1 MSGGRTDK
9 IMRKMKTNIQYLLLS
24 ILAICGMLASCTEE
38 TPLNH
43 ASGNSSSGKVILSYS
58 VSNPVQSRAEDEGWQ
73 DFNENKVTRLDLFI
87 FPTGNDRNVIYY
99 NETFDNNNDPQTGV
113 YTTWNIP
120 RTSISPD
127 MLETGDEVYLI
138 ANYDFTSPSSITSKS
153 DLDITLR
160 DLDCDAKQYDF
171 VMTGQAIVNKSSTS
185 NDVTIQVDLI
195 RVAAKICLSFASQT
209 DWNEVS
215 YRFVHYAQTSALLEE
230 NETEHVASQTLSIS
244 PSEDG
249 LTEVNTQTTENLYT
263 DDGTQKLVLYSYAND
278 WYKKGGG
285 YENPDVNGGTQMG
298 DDQIY
303 QQEPIDEAKQTYIL
317 LRAPYNN
324 DYYYYKVPV
333 NFRLPENNDDV
344 NINPDAYKHLY
355 RLLRNYIYDI
365 TVTIDREG
373 GPESEPVT
381 PKLYYQVLPFEEETI
396 NIPAFE

>member
-1 MSGGRTDK
+1 
-9 IMRKMKTNIQYLLLS
+9 MKTNIQYLLVS
-24 ILAICGMLASCTEE
+24 MLAICGMLASCTEE
-38 TPLNH
+38 TPLNN
-43 ASGNSSSGKVILSYS
+43 ASSNSSSGKVILSYS
-58 VSNPVQSRAEDEGWQ
+58 VSNPVQSRAEDAGWK

-87 FPTGNDRNVIYY
+87 FPADNGKVIYY
-99 NETFDNNNDPQTGV
+99 NETFDDNHDAQTGE

-138 ANYDFTSPSSITSKS
+138 ANYDFTSPSSIASKS
-153 DLDITLR
+153 DLDITLMN
-160 DLDCDAKQYDF
+160 LDCDVKQDDF
-171 VMTGQAIVNKSSTS
+171 VMTGKAIVNKSSTS

-209 DWNEVS
+209 EWNEVS

-230 NETEHVASQTLSIS
+230 NETEHVASQTLSVS

-249 LTEVNTQTTENLYT
+249 LTEVNTQTTQNLYT
-263 DDGTQKLVLYSYAND
+263 DEGKQKLVLYSYAND
-278 WYKKGGG
+278 WYKKGEG
-285 YENPDVNGGTQMG
+285 YENPDINGGTDMS

-344 NINPDAYKHLY
+344 NIDPDDYKHLY
-355 RLLRNYIYDI
+355 RLQRNYIYDI
-365 TVTIDREG
+365 TVTIDRPG
-373 GPESEPVT
+373 GPESNPTPVDNLT
-381 PKLYYQVLPFEEETI
+381 VVIVPWDEKEIEV
-396 NIPAFE
+396 PAFE